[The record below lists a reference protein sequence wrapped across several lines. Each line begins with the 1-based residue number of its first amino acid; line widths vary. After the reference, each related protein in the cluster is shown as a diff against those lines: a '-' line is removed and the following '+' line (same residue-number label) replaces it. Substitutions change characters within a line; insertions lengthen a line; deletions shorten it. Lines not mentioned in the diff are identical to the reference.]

1 MINYKN
7 LYLEYKMKY
16 INFKNKLKGGTNST
30 NSTEII
36 SELTIL
42 TPGIPYFIQG
52 LNTCVGLVITKME
65 TGNPFTAE
73 SGIGIH
79 ILNAGMG
86 NISHF
91 IDTEFTERG
100 EEMLNNLEG
109 IISQWKK
116 DDAIDIVFYTNQR
129 NKQKSTSILIEKLK
143 DFFTKLGLTNAV
155 SETQDVR
162 FGASGNIINVTI

>member
-1 MINYKN
+1 MTNYKN

-30 NSTEII
+30 EII

-42 TPGIPYFIQG
+42 TPGEPYFIFG
-52 LNTCVGLVITKME
+52 LNTCVGLVITKMK
-65 TGNPFTAE
+65 TGSEFTAE

-79 ILNAGMG
+79 ILNAGKG

-100 EEMLNNLEG
+100 KEMLNDLER

-116 DDAIDIVFYTNQR
+116 DDAIDIIFYTNSR
-129 NKQKSTSILIEKLK
+129 NKQESTSILIAKLR
-143 DFFTKLGLTNAV
+143 DFFTKLDFKNV
-155 SETQDVR
+155 STEQQDVP